1 MMQDIP
7 FRGWTFYDYFEGGT
21 NCLEAWIASLSMSV
35 KDNVRSKLNSMLI
48 PLQQMPPGKWPEQ
61 WISAYKGRD
70 DIYELKFR
78 LKRVQF
84 RPFGCYGP
92 GRYGFTLLGGAI
104 EQGDMISEG
113 VLTTLE
119 ARMRSVTMRTV
130 QEHRYD

>member
-1 MMQDIP
+1 MARAMD
-7 FRGWTFYDYFEGGT
+7 
-21 NCLEAWIASLSMSV
+21 
-35 KDNVRSKLNSMLI
+35 
-48 PLQQMPPGKWPEQ
+48 
-61 WISAYKGRD
+61 SAYKGRD

-92 GRYGFTLLGGAI
+92 GRFGFTLLGGAI
-104 EQGDMISEG
+104 EQGNMIQEG